1 MLLFVTITY
10 EVGTIMG
17 KMLLRE
23 MVQGNPVQNAGG
35 RGSLQGHLTGQPR
48 VSSGSA
54 NRISG
59 TSMWRTGLPCRP
71 FYLV

>member
-10 EVGTIMG
+10 EGTIMG

-23 MVQGNPVQNAGG
+23 MVQGNPVQNTGG

-54 NRISG
+54 NHISG
-59 TSMWRTGLPCRP
+59 TQCGGLAFLADLFTC
-71 FYLV
+71 VI